1 MGLQLQVK
9 TFKPAAA
16 STTSVAAAQTLGGAG
31 NLTLAS
37 AASTGAYAG
46 TNVGSTISLT
56 STGNISARTFTVTG
70 TDASGSTITED
81 ITGPNNNT
89 VTGSVFFST
98 VTQIAVDG
106 AVGTNTSAGNGADTV
121 GAIFT
126 GATRVK
132 GAQITTGGTVA
143 DISFKESSQTGT
155 TKFFYTVA
163 TTTKDYIE
171 PYIPDEGI
179 LFREGAFIDLPSGS
193 VVSATVYYG

>member
-16 STTSVAAAQTLGGAG
+16 STTSVASAQTLGGAG
-31 NLTLAS
+31 NMSLAT
-37 AASTGAYAG
+37 AAGTGAYAG

-81 ITGPNNNT
+81 ITGPNNTT

-126 GATRVK
+126 
-132 GAQITTGGTVA
+132 
-143 DISFKESSQTGT
+143 
-155 TKFFYTVA
+155 
-163 TTTKDYIE
+163 
-171 PYIPDEGI
+171 
-179 LFREGAFIDLPSGS
+179 
-193 VVSATVYYG
+193 